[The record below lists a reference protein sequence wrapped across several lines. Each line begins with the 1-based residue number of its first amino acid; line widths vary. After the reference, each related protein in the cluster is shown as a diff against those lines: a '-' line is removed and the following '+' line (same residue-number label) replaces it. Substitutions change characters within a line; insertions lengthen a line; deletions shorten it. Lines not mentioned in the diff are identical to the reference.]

1 MTDWRTV
8 YLLSHYRYWKCNE
21 ESSTRNYF
29 WQIFLLVIINGVNP
43 NKSLIAQITQHYC
56 NDMMSQNLITW
67 IPSTILMSAESIW
80 DNNFCVSQRLIIIS
94 NNISSLTFHQSL
106 YHTLSSGH
114 TVRELSFVANC
125 FGLFLQQFL
134 GKF

>member
-1 MTDWRTV
+1 M

-29 WQIFLLVIINGVNP
+29 WQIFLLVIINDVNP

-80 DNNFCVSQRLIIIS
+80 DNNICVTTIN
-94 NNISSLTFHQSL
+94 NNIQQHLISDIPSVTVSHIMKSTYSTGTFICRQ
-106 YHTLSSGH
+106 
-114 TVRELSFVANC
+114 
-125 FGLFLQQFL
+125 LFESACQEDSKTSMPCLIL
-134 GKF
+134 